1 MQIRQFPA
9 ACVLKNQLSYTWTFK
24 YNLELNI
31 KEYKVST
38 YPRFAEN
45 VACQHLFWW
54 LCCPQPTVST
64 RSPHYNCCRFLNH
77 ELPLQ
82 PPQERRTVLLINLDW
97 KPLCA
102 AAPPSSSSSSHLHT
116 LSDACLHT
124 GLHESFTGT
133 KKKKKKL
140 NLILCVSC
148 KMPHHGPEAFKMP
161 LRASLIRSI
170 TIRVDVRHEEEAAR
184 KWPKRQFDCKNTGQ
198 LLITA
203 DVGKVRRT
211 QDLFQCYFYPP
222 CVVYH

>member
-1 MQIRQFPA
+1 MLSA
-9 ACVLKNQLSYTWTFK
+9 AHSQYQESSLQLLPLPESWTSSPTTSGEENRPPYKSWLKTS
-24 YNLELNI
+24 
-31 KEYKVST
+31 
-38 YPRFAEN
+38 
-45 VACQHLFWW
+45 
-54 LCCPQPTVST
+54 LCCST
-64 RSPHYNCCRFLNH
+64 PI
-77 ELPLQ
+77 
-82 PPQERRTVLLINLDW
+82 LLL
-97 KPLCA
+97 
-102 AAPPSSSSSSHLHT
+102 PPSHPLWCLPTHRPAWILHR
-116 LSDACLHT
+116 DK
-124 GLHESFTGT
+124 

-198 LLITA
+198 LLIKA